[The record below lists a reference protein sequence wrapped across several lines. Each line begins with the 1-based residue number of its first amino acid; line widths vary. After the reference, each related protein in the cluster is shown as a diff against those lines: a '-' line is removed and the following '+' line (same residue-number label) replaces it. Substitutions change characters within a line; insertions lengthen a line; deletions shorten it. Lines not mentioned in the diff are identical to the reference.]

1 MRHYLAQAIAIT
13 PPRSRR
19 RLIAIAAIAALL
31 ALFDAALVIAV
42 GPIVKALVG
51 RGTPTIF
58 NSAVPMQVIAAG
70 VLAMLVVKNVL
81 QVALAHWKQRELFE
95 CQAYLSAEALTA
107 VLEADLRQAAWLDS
121 GKKSSYVIQE
131 PLQAILNVYTNV
143 ISITT
148 ELSLV
153 LFVTASLLFVHP
165 VETLEMFAVVG
176 VLIGGFQWAVRG
188 WLRIS
193 GIRRRDADAHRH
205 ELVRAVVDSEVD
217 VRAMNLQGKVREL
230 YSVANDCSSRMV
242 ANKAFATEIV
252 KNVVE
257 LAVIVGV
264 AMLTLASHAGSLE
277 ELVSV
282 VAVFGAAA
290 YRLAP
295 SFNRLMVCTQSVRF
309 GLPSLEVVYNLL
321 RACPRLPLGQQAS
334 ATTSSIGELRVDI
347 RELRSPKGSV
357 LLRNQSI
364 RLTKG
369 DVLVVC
375 GPSGIGKSTLM
386 KALIDGA
393 DGVWIAVDGQV
404 LDGGLARAAIPVGM
418 AGQRALVFPGTLA
431 DNVLPNP
438 LSTKGSSD
446 TLGAAAVDVIH
457 ALADR
462 HAGSVL
468 DQGVVLSNM
477 ETHVTVSTL
486 SGGQAQRI
494 ALMRALLSDRQ
505 ILLFDEPTSALDAA
519 SRDRFVEVVRK
530 MKEDKI
536 IAIVSHDPLVESVA
550 TQTLRVRADS

>member
-1 MRHYLAQAIAIT
+1 
-13 PPRSRR
+13 
-19 RLIAIAAIAALL
+19 
-31 ALFDAALVIAV
+31 
-42 GPIVKALVG
+42 
-51 RGTPTIF
+51 
-58 NSAVPMQVIAAG
+58 
-70 VLAMLVVKNVL
+70 
-81 QVALAHWKQRELFE
+81 
-95 CQAYLSAEALTA
+95 
-107 VLEADLRQAAWLDS
+107 
-121 GKKSSYVIQE
+121 
-131 PLQAILNVYTNV
+131 
-143 ISITT
+143 
-148 ELSLV
+148 
-153 LFVTASLLFVHP
+153 
-165 VETLEMFAVVG
+165 
-176 VLIGGFQWAVRG
+176 
-188 WLRIS
+188 
-193 GIRRRDADAHRH
+193 
-205 ELVRAVVDSEVD
+205 
-217 VRAMNLQGKVREL
+217 
-230 YSVANDCSSRMV
+230 
-242 ANKAFATEIV
+242 
-252 KNVVE
+252 
-257 LAVIVGV
+257 
-264 AMLTLASHAGSLE
+264 
-277 ELVSV
+277 
-282 VAVFGAAA
+282 
-290 YRLAP
+290 
-295 SFNRLMVCTQSVRF
+295 
-309 GLPSLEVVYNLL
+309 
-321 RACPRLPLGQQAS
+321 
-334 ATTSSIGELRVDI
+334 
-347 RELRSPKGSV
+347 
-357 LLRNQSI
+357 
-364 RLTKG
+364 
-369 DVLVVC
+369 
-375 GPSGIGKSTLM
+375 M